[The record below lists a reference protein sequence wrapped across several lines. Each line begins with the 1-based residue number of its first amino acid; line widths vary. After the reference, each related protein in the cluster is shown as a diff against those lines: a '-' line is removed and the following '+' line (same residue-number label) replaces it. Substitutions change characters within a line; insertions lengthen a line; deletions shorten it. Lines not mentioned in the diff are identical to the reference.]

1 MTASTKPTV
10 SFWIISVLALLWNIM
25 GVMAYIMHVTMTP
38 ETLQALPAEEQVLYT
53 NVPVWATAAFAI
65 AVWGS
70 TLGCIL
76 LLIRK
81 KLATPVFMISFA
93 AILVQMVHQLFISKS
108 IEVYGP
114 GGAVMPVMIILAG
127 AFLIWYSR
135 KATAKGWLS

>member
-1 MTASTKPTV
+1 MTTSTKPTAT
-10 SFWIISVLALLWNIM
+10 FWIISVLALLWNIM

-53 NVPVWATAAFAI
+53 DVPVWATAAFAI

-70 TLGCIL
+70 TLACV
-76 LLIRK
+76 LLILRR
-81 KLATPVFMISFA
+81 KLATPVFIISFA
-93 AILVQMVHQLFISKS
+93 AIIVQMVHQLFISKS

-114 GGAVMPVMIILAG
+114 GGAVMPAMIILIA

-135 KATAKGWLS
+135 KATALGWLK